1 MEKHLTFGQCLRE
14 LRKAKNLT
22 QRELA
27 DRVAARLKEEDRR
40 GFDFTYLSKIE
51 NDRMPPPSKAAI
63 IQLVTEL
70 APNDHKLLDELLS
83 LAKKIPPDVEQS
95 WTKSHGAREFYRAAI
110 NYRLTE
116 QEWQELLHELE
127 RRKQR

>member
-1 MEKHLTFGQCLRE
+1 MEKHLTFGQRLRE

-27 DRVAARLKEEDRR
+27 ERVATRLKEEDRR

-51 NDRMPPPSKAAI
+51 NDKMPPPSKAAI
-63 IQLVTEL
+63 LQLAAVLEIEEK
-70 APNDHKLLDELLS
+70 DCDELLS
-83 LAKKIPPDVEQS
+83 MAGKVSPDLEHKLTESQ
-95 WTKSHGAREFYRAAI
+95 GARAFYRAAI
-110 NYRLTE
+110 KHRLTE

-127 RRKQR
+127 RRKKA

>member
-63 IQLVTEL
+63 LQLAAVL
-70 APNDHKLLDELLS
+70 DADCDELLS
-83 LAKKIPPDVEQS
+83 MAGKVSPDMEQQLTES
-95 WTKSHGAREFYRAAI
+95 QGARAFYRAAI
-110 NYRLTE
+110 KHRLTE

>member
-1 MEKHLTFGQCLRE
+1 MEKHLTFGQRLRE

-27 DRVAARLKEEDRR
+27 ERVATRLKEEDRR

-51 NDRMPPPSKAAI
+51 NDKMPPPSKAAI
-63 IQLVTEL
+63 LQLAVVLEIEER
-70 APNDHKLLDELLS
+70 DCDELLS
-83 LAKKIPPDVEQS
+83 MAGKVSPDIEHNLTESQ
-95 WTKSHGAREFYRAAI
+95 GARAFYRAAI
-110 NYRLTE
+110 KHHLTE

-127 RRKQR
+127 RRKKA

>member
-1 MEKHLTFGQCLRE
+1 MEKHLTFGQRLRE

-27 DRVAARLKEEDRR
+27 ERVATRLKEEDRR

-51 NDRMPPPSKAAI
+51 NDKMPPPSKAAI
-63 IQLVTEL
+63 LQLSIVLE
-70 APNDHKLLDELLS
+70 ADCDELLS
-83 LAKKIPPDVEQS
+83 MAGKVSPDVEQKFTES
-95 WTKSHGAREFYRAAI
+95 QGARAFYRAAI
-110 NYRLTE
+110 KHHLTE

-127 RRKQR
+127 RRKKA

>member
-1 MEKHLTFGQCLRE
+1 MEKHLTFGQRLRE

-27 DRVAARLKEEDRR
+27 ERVATRLKEEDRR

-51 NDRMPPPSKAAI
+51 NDKMPPPSKAAI
-63 IQLVTEL
+63 LQLAAVLEVEE
-70 APNDHKLLDELLS
+70 KVCDELLS
-83 LAKKIPPDVEQS
+83 MAGKVSPDVEQTFTES
-95 WTKSHGAREFYRAAI
+95 QGARAFYRAAI
-110 NYRLTE
+110 KHHLTE

-127 RRKQR
+127 RRKKA